1 MKLPERKVDYPFPFG
16 AKVNNAW
23 RCAFFFCYT
32 TSAFLSVTLMPKIFL
47 KLNDGVCVCVCACVC
62 VRALARAFVFVC
74 VFWGVCLCICL
85 CVFLGVCVCVFVCL

>member
-1 MKLPERKVDYPFPFG
+1 VKLPERKVDYPFPFG

-62 VRALARAFVFVC
+62 VRARAFVFVC